1 MLIDQL
7 TVDPPMLH
15 RNRDG
20 TATIWRGSHELL
32 RALDRNLSDGARTLE
47 TGAGLSTIVFAAR
60 GCHHT
65 AVVPDPEQAERIRA
79 WCSARG
85 ISTDRLTF
93 VLEPSELALPRLEPT
108 PLDVVLIDGAHGF
121 PSPFIDWHYA
131 GRRLRLGGVLVVDD
145 TQIWTGSVLRGFL
158 DADPQWELVAE
169 SRLDF
174 ACFRRVADGE
184 LGEWNA
190 QPYVLSR
197 SFTPNSPRPL
207 QRTVGRVV
215 ALQRQ
220 ALLALRLLRTQP
232 QALLRRLG
240 RLRRR

>member
-7 TVDPPMLH
+7 IADLPMLH
-15 RNRDG
+15 RSRDG
-20 TATIWRGSHELL
+20 TATIWRSSHELL
-32 RALDRNLSDGARTLE
+32 RTLDRNLSDGAQTLE

-65 AVVPDPEQAERIRA
+65 AVVPDPEQAERITS
-79 WCSARG
+79 WCSGRG

-93 VLEPSELALPRLEPT
+93 VLEPSELALPRLEPS
-108 PLDVVLIDGAHGF
+108 PLDAVLIDGAHGF

-131 GRRLRLGGVLVVDD
+131 GRRLRVGGVLVVDD

-158 DADPQWELVAE
+158 DADPQWDLVAE

-190 QPYVLSR
+190 QPYVLRR

-207 QRTVGRVV
+207 RRAVGRVV
-215 ALQRQ
+215 TTQRQ
-220 ALLALRLLRTQP
+220 VLLGLRLLRTQP
-232 QALLRRLG
+232 LALMRRLG
-240 RLRRR
+240 LVRRQ